1 MVVSFYLEFPLLIC
15 VTISAGHHISL
26 WARDS
31 GDTDMI
37 LVMCQGVAQITRG
50 YVKNGLFS
58 AEYKMEKYKNT
69 LKYHWIGGEY
79 YQSWMIHYKLRVYS
93 NVFTG

>member
-1 MVVSFYLEFPLLIC
+1 MS
-15 VTISAGHHISL
+15 
-26 WARDS
+26 
-31 GDTDMI
+31 
-37 LVMCQGVAQITRG
+37 
-50 YVKNGLFS
+50 KNGLFS

-79 YQSWMIHYKLRVYS
+79 YQSWMLHYKLRVYS